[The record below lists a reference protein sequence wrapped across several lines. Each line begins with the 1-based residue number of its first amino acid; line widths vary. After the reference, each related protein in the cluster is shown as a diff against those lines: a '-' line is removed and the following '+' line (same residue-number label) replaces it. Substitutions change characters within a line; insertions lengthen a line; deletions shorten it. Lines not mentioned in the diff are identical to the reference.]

1 MQETRMNGRRT
12 VGYAAKC
19 VFALAILLF
28 FSSTALFADTLFI
41 SGSVPPG
48 TTTPFSETD
57 NGLTATFSSPADPG
71 GFIIAPSFFSF
82 GPQILVDPGPANAS
96 NIALDIS
103 FSWAQTSI
111 SMNFGLD
118 GAPGEFELDAY
129 LHGALVGTA
138 SAMGV
143 IPNGYQYPEGTIS
156 FSGTAFDSLVL
167 TSPTTPY
174 FGIANIDI
182 PLPEP
187 SSLMLLA
194 TALAGAGGVLRR
206 KLAK

>member
-1 MQETRMNGRRT
+1 MQETQMDGRRT

-19 VFALAILLF
+19 VFALAVLLF
-28 FSSTALFADTLFI
+28 GSTTLFADTLFI

-82 GPQILVDPGPANAS
+82 GPQVLIDPGPANAS
-96 NIALDIS
+96 NIPLNIS

-118 GAPGEFELDAY
+118 GAPGPFELDAY
-129 LHGALVGTA
+129 MNGTLVGTA
-138 SAMGV
+138 TAQGV

-167 TSPTTPY
+167 SSPTTPY

-187 SSLMLLA
+187 SSLMLLG
-194 TALAGAGGVLRR
+194 TAIAGAAGMVRR

>member
-1 MQETRMNGRRT
+1 MQETRMNRRRT
-12 VGYAAKC
+12 VGYAAKG

-48 TTTPFSETD
+48 TTTPFSETN

-96 NIALDIS
+96 NIPLDIS

-129 LHGALVGTA
+129 LHGSLVGIGQCHGRN
-138 SAMGV
+138 SKRLS
-143 IPNGYQYPEGTIS
+143 IPGRHHQFLGHSVRFPGTHQS
-156 FSGTAFDSLVL
+156 HDA
-167 TSPTTPY
+167 
-174 FGIANIDI
+174 
-182 PLPEP
+182 
-187 SSLMLLA
+187 
-194 TALAGAGGVLRR
+194 VLRHSEH
-206 KLAK
+206 